1 MSRSHTRD
9 DEKSQESESS
19 GEEGDTSGDH
29 NVWNAWVAAEDDMLN
44 LVERIRARLTS
55 IHPGIG
61 DEITLSRFVHFVETW
76 STCL

>member
-1 MSRSHTRD
+1 MSRSHKRD
-9 DEKSQESESS
+9 DEKSQESETS
-19 GEEGDTSGDH
+19 EEEDTSGDH
-29 NVWNAWVAAEDDMLN
+29 NVWNAWVAAEEDVLQ